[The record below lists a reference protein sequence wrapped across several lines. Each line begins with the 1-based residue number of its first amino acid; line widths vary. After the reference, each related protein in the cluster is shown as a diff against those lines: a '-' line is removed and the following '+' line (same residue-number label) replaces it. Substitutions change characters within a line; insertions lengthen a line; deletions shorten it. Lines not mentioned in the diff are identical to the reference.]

1 MEPAVRPTRKI
12 RIRIVPVIGFVL
24 VALGLAWF
32 FEQQATTTIIFV
44 RHAETDGPI
53 SAGADPP
60 LSLRGRQRAEL
71 LARFLSD
78 VDVVASVDAIY
89 ATSAL
94 RTQQTAAPLIERLG
108 QTLNIEHPEL
118 AERFMHRVQRD
129 RKGEITLVI
138 VDGDAI
144 APLIAELHG
153 SKRIPAFGPD
163 DYGEMF
169 VVTIPYYGK
178 VKTLRFHYGDPLPE
192 SPAHDGASSATFSSP
207 LRAP

>member
-12 RIRIVPVIGFVL
+12 RIRLVPVIGYVA

-32 FEQQATTTIIFV
+32 FQLQATTTIIFV
-44 RHAETDGPI
+44 RHAETEGPLTP
-53 SAGADPP
+53 GADPP
-60 LSLRGRQRAEL
+60 LSARGRQRAQL
-71 LARFLSD
+71 LAEYLSD
-78 VDVVASVDAIY
+78 VDVVASVDAVY

-94 RTQQTAAPLIERLG
+94 RTQQTAAPLVERLG

-129 RKGEITLVI
+129 RKGKITLVI
-138 VDGDAI
+138 VDADAI
-144 APLIAELHG
+144 APLIEELHG
-153 SKRIPAFGPD
+153 SKRIPVFGPD

-178 VKTLRFHYGDPLPE
+178 VKTLRFHYGNP
-192 SPAHDGASSATFSSP
+192 PAEAADHGGSAPTSFSSP
-207 LRAP
+207 LQAP

>member
-12 RIRIVPVIGFVL
+12 RIRLLPVIGYFV

-32 FEQQATTTIIFV
+32 FQLQATTTIIFV
-44 RHAETDGPI
+44 RHAETEGPI
-53 SAGADPP
+53 AADADPP
-60 LSLRGRQRAEL
+60 LSPRGRQRAEL
-71 LARFLSD
+71 LAEYLSD
-78 VDVVASVDAIY
+78 VDVVASVDAVY
-89 ATSAL
+89 ATGTL

-108 QTLNIEHPEL
+108 QTLNIEHPEF

-129 RKGEITLVI
+129 RKGKITLVI

-144 APLIAELHG
+144 APLIEELHG
-153 SKRIPAFGPD
+153 SKRIPVFGPE

-178 VKTLRFHYGDPLPE
+178 VKTLRFHYGH
-192 SPAHDGASSATFSSP
+192 PAADSAVHSGSVTTFSSP
-207 LRAP
+207 PQGP

>member
-12 RIRIVPVIGFVL
+12 RIRIVPVIGFVV

-32 FEQQATTTIIFV
+32 FELQATTTIIFV
-44 RHAETDGPI
+44 RHAETEGQVAP
-53 SAGADPP
+53 GADPP
-60 LSLRGRQRAEL
+60 LSARGRQRAQL
-71 LARFLSD
+71 LAEFLSD
-78 VDVVASVDAIY
+78 VDVVASVDAVY
-89 ATSAL
+89 ATGAL
-94 RTQQTAAPLIERLG
+94 RTQQTAAPLVERLG

-129 RKGEITLVI
+129 RKGKITLVV
-138 VDGDAI
+138 VDADAI
-144 APLIAELHG
+144 APLIEELHG

-178 VKTLRFHYGDPLPE
+178 VKTLRFHYGNP
-192 SPAHDGASSATFSSP
+192 PADAAVHGGSATSFSSP
-207 LRAP
+207 LQAP

>member
-12 RIRIVPVIGFVL
+12 RIRIVPVIGYFV

-32 FEQQATTTIIFV
+32 FGLQATTTIIFV
-44 RHAETDGPI
+44 RHAETEGPV
-53 SAGADPP
+53 APGTDPP
-60 LSLRGRQRAEL
+60 LSPRGRQRAQM
-71 LARFLSD
+71 LADYLSD
-78 VDVVASVDAIY
+78 VDVVASVDAVY

-94 RTQQTAAPLIERLG
+94 RTQQTASPLIERLG

-129 RKGEITLVI
+129 RKGKITLVI
-138 VDGDAI
+138 VDAEAI
-144 APLIAELHG
+144 APLIEELHG
-153 SKRIPAFGPD
+153 SKRIPVFGPD

-178 VKTLRFHYGDPLPE
+178 VKTLRFHYGDPPVE
-192 SPAHDGASSATFSSP
+192 AASHGGSATSFSSP
-207 LRAP
+207 LQGP